1 MPVYCYQ
8 LLEAVM
14 AEQKRE
20 FSKETMDSCKRK
32 RTEATMSESE
42 ALVEGIVYGAF

>member
-8 LLEAVM
+8 LLSAVM
-14 AEQKRE
+14 SEQKRE
-20 FSKETMDSCKRK
+20 FSKGAMDGCKRK
-32 RTEATMSESE
+32 RTEAMMSESE